1 MKRIILGSLETDALV
16 IINTTPR
23 GKDFLMKKKGFF
35 LINSSENLSTLYLIL
50 LTMSTADQ
58 VSKLLE

>member
-1 MKRIILGSLETDALV
+1 M

-23 GKDFLMKKKGFF
+23 GKDFLMNRKGFS
-35 LINSSENLSTLYLIL
+35 LINSSENLSTLYFSLI
-50 LTMSTADQ
+50 TMYTADQ